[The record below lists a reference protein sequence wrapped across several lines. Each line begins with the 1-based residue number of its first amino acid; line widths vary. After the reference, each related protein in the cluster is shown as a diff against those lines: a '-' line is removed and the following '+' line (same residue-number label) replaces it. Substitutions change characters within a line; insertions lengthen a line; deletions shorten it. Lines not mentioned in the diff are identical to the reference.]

1 MEGSQGILPF
11 IILLIVSICVI
22 AFLSY
27 YMHKLKKENIAKD
40 GELMAKND
48 ELLRSVD
55 ALSVKNREIQQMLV
69 NKIRE
74 TDNWNRD
81 KEAERENLKKRLEEM
96 EKLHNSFFTE
106 TIHEMRTP
114 LSLVLGSLSELLQR
128 ENDID
133 SSEATQ
139 LLSAYRN
146 TLALQD
152 LIEQLRNTRH
162 GDDVA
167 NHLRIARYDMI
178 SITKQICDLFVDW
191 IAMNNVEFHINTQT
205 SVLWVWIDRRKM
217 EFALRVLLSNALKNT
232 YRFGKISINISVV
245 RSNGKAY
252 CSFSIQDDGLGES
265 ESTRLGLKQIVD
277 MTESSGAIFEGIS
290 LEDETEPNIRY

>member
-1 MEGSQGILPF
+1 MRSKGFKAKFMMAFWGLFVEAHYIAAANDTMEGSQGILPF

-27 YMHKLKKENIAKD
+27 YMYRLKKEYIAKD
-40 GELMAKND
+40 GELNGEKTMSFF
-48 ELLRSVD
+48 RSVD

-81 KEAERENLKKRLEEM
+81 NEVEREDLKKRLEEM
-96 EKLHNSFFTE
+96 EKLHNSFFVE

-128 ENDID
+128 KNDID

-152 LIEQLRNTRH
+152 LSSNCEIP
-162 GDDVA
+162 V
-167 NHLRIARYDMI
+167 
-178 SITKQICDLFVDW
+178 
-191 IAMNNVEFHINTQT
+191 
-205 SVLWVWIDRRKM
+205 M
-217 EFALRVLLSNALKNT
+217 EMS
-232 YRFGKISINISVV
+232 GKP
-245 RSNGKAY
+245 
-252 CSFSIQDDGLGES
+252 
-265 ESTRLGLKQIVD
+265 
-277 MTESSGAIFEGIS
+277 SSDSS
-290 LEDETEPNIRY
+290 L